1 MAKKADA
8 WKDYKEA
15 ALVDMMM
22 KVLPKVWRSIHKL
35 MLETR
40 KKSLKYVEGSFYPS
54 SSLLMNSYHELD
66 PVCETFDLLAKFDP
80 QVAAEIGAPLAQT
93 EKVENR
99 FFFKNSIDNL
109 LK

>member
-1 MAKKADA
+1 
-8 WKDYKEA
+8 
-15 ALVDMMM
+15 
-22 KVLPKVWRSIHKL
+22 
-35 MLETR
+35 
-40 KKSLKYVEGSFYPS
+40 
-54 SSLLMNSYHELD
+54 MNSYHELN

-99 FFFKNSIDNL
+99 FFFKHSIENL

>member
-1 MAKKADA
+1 MKGEVDILANFPIDTSLKKKAHS
-8 WKDYKEA
+8 
-15 ALVDMMM
+15 AL
-22 KVLPKVWRSIHKL
+22 I
-35 MLETR
+35 
-40 KKSLKYVEGSFYPS
+40 
-54 SSLLMNSYHELD
+54 MNSYHELN

-99 FFFKNSIDNL
+99 FFFKNSIEKL